1 MAACLCFN
9 GRKQRL
15 FVCSR
20 PAKGCAFLRQKV
32 SHGWVVRLRYRF
44 KNGGLSLTLRST
56 WKHLRTRWALMQHCT
71 SLCGSHNL
79 TIIFGLSVS
88 NMTLPNWC
96 FHGYFGLNL
105 TVKSWRRATAL
116 FAIFHDKLLVPVFSF
131 FGSFFGSYFEFAENL
146 PKLSL

>member
-79 TIIFGLSVS
+79 TIICGLSVS

-105 TVKSWRRATAL
+105 IVKSWRRATAL
-116 FAIFHDKLLVPVFSF
+116 FAIFHDELLVPVF
-131 FGSFFGSYFEFAENL
+131 SFFGSYFEFAENL
-146 PKLSL
+146 PNLSL